1 MMTTTYHT
9 INDATLRLQ
18 LLQTLPAWSS
28 RLTLLRQRLALAFFY
43 QNTSYLSKQP
53 PELVNL
59 KSISRRLQSPQFNI
73 RNTTDFSELAA
84 SIEILSIG
92 IDDGNPPNTSVPEEE
107 EKAFNK
113 EVDSLASKI
122 NTMFNDIVDTGASH
136 MKRTESKE
144 TLEGLQRRLEYVVR
158 TKSKPK
164 KSLFGDAEVDPFQK
178 RMDAWIESGMQSN
191 LLSLSKGKEM
201 VTDGD

>member
-1 MMTTTYHT
+1 MTTTYHT

-18 LLQTLPAWSS
+18 LLQALPAWSS

-43 QNTSYLSKQP
+43 QNTSYLSKQAP
-53 PELVNL
+53 DLVNL
-59 KSISRRLQSPQFNI
+59 KSISHRLQSPQFNI

-84 SIEILSIG
+84 SIEIVSIG

-178 RMDAWIESGMQSN
+178 RMDAWIESGKQTFEREGN
-191 LLSLSKGKEM
+191 GN
-201 VTDGD
+201 GW